1 MIHENKLKFFQNAD
15 LSVKVPICLKSGAN
29 LSQCRHVLVPIC
41 PSADMSSIPKNTT
54 FRCSEHI
61 FDSTQVPVIEV
72 NNISSQ
78 RVVHENSGIRV
89 ISPPLPVCPG
99 SFRPGK

>member
-1 MIHENKLKFFQNAD
+1 
-15 LSVKVPICLKSGAN
+15 
-29 LSQCRHVLVPIC
+29 
-41 PSADMSSIPKNTT
+41 MSSIPKNTT

-61 FDSTQVPVIEV
+61 FDSTQVPVVEI

-89 ISPPLPVCPG
+89 IVKYLLMRTDQFVCPLYM
-99 SFRPGK
+99 